1 MIIGATKLAQL
12 ESNLRALD
20 FAVPQ
25 EIIARLNDAGRLERS
40 HPYMFFDQP
49 FTDMINGNVP
59 VREWRSQS

>member
-12 ESNLRALD
+12 ESNIGALE
-20 FAVPQ
+20 FAIPQ
-25 EIIARLNDAGRLERS
+25 EEVARLNDASRLERS

-59 VREWRSQS
+59 VRGWNW